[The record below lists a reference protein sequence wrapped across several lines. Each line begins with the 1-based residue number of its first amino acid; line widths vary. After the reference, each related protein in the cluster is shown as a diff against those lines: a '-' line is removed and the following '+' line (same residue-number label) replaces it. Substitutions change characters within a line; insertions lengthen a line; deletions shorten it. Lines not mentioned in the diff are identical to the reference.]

1 MKRKEY
7 RRFMVIQNGGP
18 KMLGMMTTTGKPAT
32 RKLQEAR
39 IFWVL
44 LFAVFQPV
52 FSEELKFTEEAGI
65 RWYDATGIGL
75 EGRGFQDVKSPFDRL
90 PARAEGVVRDAVW
103 SLSRHSAGMAVRFVT
118 RAERLH
124 ARWSLTSSRLE
135 MPHMP
140 ATGVSGI
147 DLYSK
152 NDRGEWRWLTVGQP
166 KEQSN
171 NIELIAGLP
180 GDVREFLLYLPLYNG
195 LSELKI
201 GVPAGES
208 IEVAPGYPAT
218 QAKPLVFYG
227 TSITHGACASRP
239 GMCHPSILGRWYHRP
254 VINLGFSGN
263 GMMEPEV
270 GQFLTEIDAAAY
282 IIDCL
287 PNMTAEQVAER
298 TRPLVEQLRAARPE
312 TPIVLVEDRD
322 YSNGWLIEGPRNRNR
337 SSQSALKRAHD
348 ELVASGV
355 ERLYYIEG
363 PDLLGD
369 DSEGTVDNSHPNDLG
384 FMRQAEGMDKVLGP
398 LFR

>member
-1 MKRKEY
+1 
-7 RRFMVIQNGGP
+7 
-18 KMLGMMTTTGKPAT
+18 
-32 RKLQEAR
+32 
-39 IFWVL
+39 
-44 LFAVFQPV
+44 
-52 FSEELKFTEEAGI
+52 
-65 RWYDATGIGL
+65 
-75 EGRGFQDVKSPFDRL
+75 
-90 PARAEGVVRDAVW
+90 
-103 SLSRHSAGMAVRFVT
+103 
-118 RAERLH
+118 
-124 ARWSLTSSRLE
+124 
-135 MPHMP
+135 MP

-180 GDVREFLLYLPLYNG
+180 GDAREFLLYLPLYNG
-195 LSELKI
+195 VSELKI

-208 IEVAPGYPAT
+208 IEAAPGYPAT
-218 QAKPLVFYG
+218 KSKPLVFYG

-239 GMCHPSILGRWYHRP
+239 GMCHPAILGRWYHRP

-322 YSNGWLIEGPRNRNR
+322 YSNGWLIEGPRSRNR
-337 SSQSALKRAHD
+337 SSQSALKRAYD

-363 PDLLGD
+363 PELLGD